1 MFLKYSAKI
10 SQNSVVAEDT
20 DINTYFDTSSSLGRR
35 LGALVGGY
43 KKIVLY
49 KTFFAKG
56 PFLLIDFAFVL
67 ILVFYAGSA
76 QAGILSDIINFF
88 NPSIGES
95 SNFAAAAISMPL
107 LGSQTGN
114 SFNGTGGPSVGK
126 ELLPL
131 LAVQDSA
138 LVASRNPAG
147 TLPPSYSDQIL
158 VYTVQD
164 GDTPGGIAEKFGIT
178 LNTLLWANNIRNPN
192 LIKIGDEIVVLPV
205 PGIQVEV
212 KKGDTIESIAKK
224 FKGDV
229 NEIRVLNGLGIDEQ
243 VKTGVVLI
251 IPDGE
256 ITIPSV
262 SPETSVPRFAGLP
275 SAPRGYY
282 MRPIFGGRMSRGIHG
297 YNGVDLAAP
306 RGTPILASAKGTVII
321 ARASGWNGGYG
332 KYIVLSHPNGTQ
344 TLYAHADSILARV
357 GQYVAQGSQIA
368 AVGST
373 GNSTG
378 SHVHFEI
385 RGDAMP
391 PEFLR

>member
-1 MFLKYSAKI
+1 MF
-10 SQNSVVAEDT
+10 
-20 DINTYFDTSSSLGRR
+20 
-35 LGALVGGY
+35 
-43 KKIVLY
+43 
-49 KTFFAKG
+49 
-56 PFLLIDFAFVL
+56 
-67 ILVFYAGSA
+67 VFYAGTA
-76 QAGILSDIINFF
+76 RAGILSDIISFF
-88 NPSIGES
+88 NPSVEKS
-95 SNFAAAAISMPL
+95 ANSAMAAISMPL
-107 LGSQTGN
+107 LGSQTSN
-114 SFNGTGGPSVGK
+114 SFNGTGGPSTEK

-131 LAVQDSA
+131 LTVQDSA

-147 TLPPSYSDQIL
+147 TLPLSYNDQIL
-158 VYTVQD
+158 VYIVQE
-164 GDTPGGIAEKFGIT
+164 GDTPGGIAEKFGVT

-192 LIKIGDEIVVLPV
+192 LIKIGDEIIVLPV
-205 PGIQVEV
+205 PGIQVKV
-212 KKGDTIESIAKK
+212 KKGDTIESIAKE

-243 VKTGVVLI
+243 VKTGMALI

-256 ITIPSV
+256 IAVPPV
-262 SPETSVPRFAGLP
+262 SPEISVPRFAGP
-275 SAPRGYY
+275 PTTPRGYY

-297 YNGVDLAAP
+297 YNGVDLAAS

-391 PEFLR
+391 PEFLK